1 MADNTPFKDINITAG
16 DTERSARWYAQQ
28 VSSYARH
35 LRSPSEL
42 YNSDLGEMADQLE
55 VGSMYMFEYE
65 PKTKD
70 LEYFDRFPLTIIVDP
85 LPDGFSGINL
95 HYLRPMLRAAL
106 LDKLMPAFADIR
118 RESKLASNWATVRNF
133 AKFPEVKGSTKKY
146 LSSQMGPMFKVYP
159 AHWKSAIFLPVQQF
173 AGGVGLQKIYRETM
187 AKPMR
192 KRKGGIGGF

>member
-35 LRSPSEL
+35 LQSPSEL

-106 LDKLMPAFADIR
+106 LD
-118 RESKLASNWATVRNF
+118 
-133 AKFPEVKGSTKKY
+133 
-146 LSSQMGPMFKVYP
+146 LSLI
-159 AHWKSAIFLPVQQF
+159 HI
-173 AGGVGLQKIYRETM
+173 
-187 AKPMR
+187 
-192 KRKGGIGGF
+192 